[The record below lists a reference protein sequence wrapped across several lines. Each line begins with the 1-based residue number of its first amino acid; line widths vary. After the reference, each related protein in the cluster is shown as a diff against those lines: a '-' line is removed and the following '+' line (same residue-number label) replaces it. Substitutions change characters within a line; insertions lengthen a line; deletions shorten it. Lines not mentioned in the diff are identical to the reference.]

1 MYLGCLD
8 IYLLSNWRGGEGEGP
23 VPEIFFSC
31 GCRFTDGPF
40 KMPAEL
46 QPDKNDWT
54 VTGKGMVIIRL
65 VWKGMPWT
73 RETETACLGLCESMT
88 EWLQTCC

>member
-1 MYLGCLD
+1 
-8 IYLLSNWRGGEGEGP
+8 
-23 VPEIFFSC
+23 
-31 GCRFTDGPF
+31 
-40 KMPAEL
+40 MPAEL